1 MVAIVCDFKNLLTVN
16 FQRFV
21 LLLWKDWLG
30 WSRSGRWFFVRRFF
44 IGCTGIRQ
52 RCSYGWGSFLLL
64 CRRLWWLRFADL
76 SHQCRTFFGRC
87 AGNGCD
93 LSSGRFYLASKDF
106 LTGAGN
112 SFFGGIHALGKL
124 LSPFYKA
131 VIDTV
136 FIGDSSTCPP
146 FVNRLAILA
155 SRFFKVTFLIT
166 AMV

>member
-1 MVAIVCDFKNLLTVN
+1 MN
-16 FQRFV
+16 Q
-21 LLLWKDWLG
+21 
-30 WSRSGRWFFVRRFF
+30 FFVRGFF
-44 IGCTGIRQ
+44 LGCTGIGKRFGCWG
-52 RCSYGWGSFLLL
+52 RCCSGHGGFLLVFG
-64 CRRLWWLRFADL
+64 FADF